1 MALLSLVSGS
11 WVRPWM
17 VAFTSRHWFCPA
29 HGPHIKTSSVIC
41 SAEYC
46 PQAGKAPAPCSS
58 GSLPLPTPSPPSRRI
73 PSQCW
78 GVGLTWWEDGCEVT
92 DRCCPSATE
101 PGQLHSPLAHSSVS
115 PCSEPRVSQF
125 IKKYVAS
132 CLLISDTNTE
142 LSYIL
147 PSEAV
152 KKGCFERLFLVPV
165 GTGGG
170 GQAGGCRVLWHCGHL
185 LPSSCSALPP
195 QHLEQSLEELDLTSF
210 GLMDTTLEE
219 VFLKVSE
226 EDQSLENS
234 DVGTGSGGTCGG
246 AGAGTCVFAWA
257 R

>member
-1 MALLSLVSGS
+1 M
-11 WVRPWM
+11 
-17 VAFTSRHWFCPA
+17 
-29 HGPHIKTSSVIC
+29 
-41 SAEYC
+41 
-46 PQAGKAPAPCSS
+46 
-58 GSLPLPTPSPPSRRI
+58 
-73 PSQCW
+73 
-78 GVGLTWWEDGCEVT
+78 T
-92 DRCCPSATE
+92 DRCCPSAAE
-101 PGQLHSPLAHSSVS
+101 PGQPHSPLAHSSVS

-152 KKGCFERLFLVPV
+152 KKGCFERLFQVPPM
-165 GTGGG
+165 GGRG
-170 GQAGGCRVLWHCGHL
+170 GLQRCGDL
-185 LPSSCSALPP
+185 LPSSHNALPP

-234 DVGTGSGGTCGG
+234 DVGTGSGGGTRCCWGWQGAPCASCGLG
-246 AGAGTCVFAWA
+246 GSSPLA
-257 R
+257 RGHRDLPS